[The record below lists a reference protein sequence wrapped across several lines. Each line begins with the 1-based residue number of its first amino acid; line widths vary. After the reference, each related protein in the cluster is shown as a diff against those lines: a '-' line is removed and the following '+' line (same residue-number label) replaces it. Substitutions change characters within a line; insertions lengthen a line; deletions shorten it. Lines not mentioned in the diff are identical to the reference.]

1 MSGSLGAVR
10 AGISSL
16 ASRRLSHSEAS
27 SSSQPAARLHAGAEV
42 RCGTKALKVLFY
54 PDLA

>member
-10 AGISSL
+10 AGVSSL

-42 RCGTKALKVLFY
+42 RCGEKALARRSLS
-54 PDLA
+54 